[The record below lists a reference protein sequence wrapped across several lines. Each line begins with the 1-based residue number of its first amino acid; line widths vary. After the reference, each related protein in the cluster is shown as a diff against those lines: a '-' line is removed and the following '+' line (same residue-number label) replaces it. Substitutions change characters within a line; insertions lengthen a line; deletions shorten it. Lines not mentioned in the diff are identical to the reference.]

1 MHKSRRLLTALFL
14 LLVFIASVDFSFLN
28 TVQVPLSLGSWEFSP
43 QSLALWIISA
53 FALGGL
59 LRLVFAVGVSN
70 YFKKQTEKRRLRKQ
84 LKLAESELS
93 KLRSISTK
101 SLI

>member
-1 MHKSRRLLTALFL
+1 MHKFRRLLAALFL
-14 LLVFIASVDFSFLN
+14 FLVFITSVDFSFLN
-28 TVQVPLSLGSWEFSP
+28 AAQVPLALGLWAFSP
-43 QSLALWIISA
+43 QPLALWVLSA

-59 LRLVFAVGVSN
+59 LKLIFAVGVSN

-93 KLRSISTK
+93 ELRRVSTK
-101 SLI
+101 SLM